1 MAGYLNFCFEPKFR
15 IKVIYQNWVF
25 DFLKMSMV
33 MNPKNGFD
41 NCQGAILAPKVPSN
55 TGLDPGYIR
64 V

>member
-1 MAGYLNFCFEPKFR
+1 
-15 IKVIYQNWVF
+15 
-25 DFLKMSMV
+25 